1 MTAPEPVGDPFG
13 DTLGERVTG
22 RLVGAGAAALALM
35 ALLFFAPVAAVASGI
50 AVYVVGIPL
59 SFAVEAVLGRRVAVP
74 LWLRVATYV
83 LTGAVAGAWLAAVAS
98 LVEPAFAIWLLPYA
112 MALGAFAGLVA
123 PLAGTRLTG
132 VPAALVGGAGPAGLV
147 LLAALL

>member
-13 DTLGERVTG
+13 DTLGERLSG

-35 ALLFFAPVAAVASGI
+35 ALLFFAPVAAVAAGV

-59 SFAVEAVLGRRVAVP
+59 SFAVEAVLGRRVAVT
-74 LWLRVATYV
+74 LWMRVAAYV
-83 LTGAVAGAWLAAVAS
+83 LSGAIAGAWLSAAAS
-98 LVEPAFAIWLLPYA
+98 LFEPAFAIWLLPYA
-112 MALGAFAGLVA
+112 VALGGFAGLVA

-132 VPAALVGGAGPAGLV
+132 VAAALVGGMGPAGL
-147 LLAALL
+147 LILAALV